1 MAAAAAAQSH
11 VSTGSAAQAPP
22 TPQTS
27 DVVPERLAAPSLCP
41 SLPFVNTRVE
51 APSFCSGAATSPVS
65 CIDSVLVAAGDVAV
79 HLSAMETAAEL
90 EGFWGF
96 LGGGWSCLIR
106 IRI

>member
-1 MAAAAAAQSH
+1 M
-11 VSTGSAAQAPP
+11 
-22 TPQTS
+22 
-27 DVVPERLAAPSLCP
+27 
-41 SLPFVNTRVE
+41 
-51 APSFCSGAATSPVS
+51 S
-65 CIDSVLVAAGDVAV
+65 CIDSVLVVAGDVAVHLSCVDSVLVAAGDVAV